1 MLIYVLDDP
10 SLQSLLDLL
19 ETRLDSLYKPDPKFI
34 PLKILIYSM
43 SKHRYFL
50 FGILVALLIV
60 VVGVSVYTKPTETQK
75 EVISDSPPSG
85 YIKASVKDL
94 QISSGGGVVLLGEDG
109 SDRAV
114 QIHIGL
120 DQAHTLARVI
130 NNMSASRPMAH
141 DLLEEIIKKTGT
153 NISYISVDKLE
164 AGTYYATIMI
174 KDGGSLKL
182 DARPSDSII
191 IAMKLGVPIY
201 VNKDLLDIISESPS
215 HPGIIKEEGRPA

>member
-1 MLIYVLDDP
+1 
-10 SLQSLLDLL
+10 
-19 ETRLDSLYKPDPKFI
+19 
-34 PLKILIYSM
+34 M
-43 SKHRYFL
+43 SRHRYFL

-60 VVGVSVYTKPTETQK
+60 VVGVSYTKPTETQK

-94 QISSGGGVVLLGEDG
+94 QISSSGGVVLLGEDG

-164 AGTYYATIMI
+164 AGTYYATILI
-174 KDGGSLKL
+174 KNGGSLKL

-201 VNKDLLDIISESPS
+201 VNKDLLDMISESPGHS
-215 HPGIIKEEGRPA
+215 GIIKEEGRPA

>member
-1 MLIYVLDDP
+1 
-10 SLQSLLDLL
+10 
-19 ETRLDSLYKPDPKFI
+19 
-34 PLKILIYSM
+34 M

-60 VVGVSVYTKPTETQK
+60 VVGLSVYTKPTETQK

-85 YIKASVKDL
+85 YIKAAVKDL
-94 QISSGGGVVLLGEDG
+94 QISSSGGVVLLGEDG

-141 DLLEEIIKKTGT
+141 DLLEEIIRKTGT

-174 KDGGSLKL
+174 KNGGS
-182 DARPSDSII
+182 
-191 IAMKLGVPIY
+191 
-201 VNKDLLDIISESPS
+201 
-215 HPGIIKEEGRPA
+215 